1 MPYYIGDVIKEEK
14 KLIAR
19 TPEKFRETGIDVRI
33 DTRVEEVDEKAGQVR
48 LSDGTALPYDL
59 LVLGTG
65 TLPLMPGIPG
75 EGLEGVFTLKK
86 FSDALRIKAW
96 LRDVPCRK
104 AIIVG
109 AGFIGM
115 EMSEAIRNLGI
126 ETQVF
131 HRATLPVNRWD
142 PEFGKVILEE
152 LDRHQVGFVTN
163 VETRAVEKGKDHRLR
178 LITNLG
184 EEEADLILVAVGIKP
199 DTGLARQMS
208 LPLGKTGAIHVNFA
222 QRTSH
227 EGIYAV
233 GDCSESFHRVS
244 GRWVNIPLGD
254 IANKQGRVAG
264 SNIGGGNMI
273 FPGIV
278 GAQCFKVFDLEVAA
292 TGLDER
298 EAAESGFHPASTL
311 IWGNSTA
318 GSMPGNKKLGL
329 KLIADRATG
338 KLLGAQAVGEIGAV
352 SRINTLSAAL
362 WAGLTLD
369 DAGWLDLAYSPPF
382 GGSWDPIHIAA
393 QQLRRQI

>member
-19 TPEKFRETGIDVRI
+19 TPERFRETGIDVRI
-33 DTRVEEVDEKAGQVR
+33 DTRVEEVDPQSGRVR
-48 LSDGTALPYDL
+48 LADGESLPYDI

-65 TLPLMPGIPG
+65 VKPLLPGIPG
-75 EGLEGVFTLKK
+75 EQREGVFTLKNL
-86 FSDALRIKAW
+86 SDAVRIKAW
-96 LRDVPCRK
+96 LRNVPCRK

-115 EMSEAIRNLGI
+115 EMSEAIRRLGI

-131 HRATLPVNRWD
+131 HRGMLPVNRWD
-142 PEFGKVILEE
+142 PEFGTVILEE
-152 LDRHQVGFVTN
+152 LGRHHVGFMTDVK
-163 VETRAVEKGKDHRLR
+163 VQAVEEGKEHRLR
-178 LITNLG
+178 LITNRG
-184 EEEADLILVAVGIKP
+184 EDEADIILMAVGIRP
-199 DTGLARQMS
+199 DTELARRMG
-208 LPLGKTGAIHVNFA
+208 LPLGKTGAIQVNFA
-222 QRTSH
+222 QRTAQ
-227 EGIYAV
+227 EGVYAV
-233 GDCSESFHRVS
+233 GDCAESFHRVS
-244 GRWVNIPLGD
+244 RRWVNISLGD

-264 SNIGGGNMI
+264 GNIGGGSMI

-278 GAQCFKVFDLEVAA
+278 GSQCFKIFDLEVAA

-298 EAAESGFHPASTL
+298 EAAEVGFHPVSTL
-311 IWGNSTA
+311 IWGNSIA

-329 KLIADRATG
+329 KLIADRETG

-352 SRINTLSAAL
+352 SRINTIACAL

-369 DAGWLDLAYSPPF
+369 DAGWMDLAYAPPF

-393 QQLRRQI
+393 QALKRK